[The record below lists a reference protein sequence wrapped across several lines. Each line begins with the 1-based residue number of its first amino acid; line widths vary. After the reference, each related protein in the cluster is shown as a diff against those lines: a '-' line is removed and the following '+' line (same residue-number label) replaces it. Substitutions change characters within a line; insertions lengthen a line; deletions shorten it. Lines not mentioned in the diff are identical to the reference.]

1 MQFNERKHTVKNALI
16 LYIGSPERG
25 QALAALAET
34 QNNYVYL
41 PENLAQALG
50 MYISYFPQ
58 VTIIDM
64 RVDYAEEALDHL
76 RSVDARPLV
85 LLGNRY
91 IRSTSIFTLP
101 AHISAETLLDALDRT
116 TEPVRVSNGTFHYA

>member
-1 MQFNERKHTVKNALI
+1 MKNALI
-16 LYIGSPERG
+16 LYIGNPERG

-41 PENLAQALG
+41 PETLSQALG
-50 MYISYFPQ
+50 TYITYFPQ

-64 RVDYAEEALDHL
+64 SVDYAEEALDHL

-91 IRSTSIFTLP
+91 IRSASVYTLP
-101 AHISAETLLDALDRT
+101 GHVSSEALLDALDRT
-116 TEPVRVSNGTFHYA
+116 TEPQRVSNGAFHYA

>member
-1 MQFNERKHTVKNALI
+1 MKNALI

-41 PENLAQALG
+41 PDNLAQALG

-64 RVDYAEEALDHL
+64 SIDYAEEALDHL

-91 IRSTSIFTLP
+91 IRSASVYTLS
-101 AHISAETLLDALDRT
+101 AQISAEALLDALDRT
-116 TEPVRVSNGTFHYA
+116 TEAQRVSNGAFHYA